1 MESKINVTLRVKPLS
16 AAEAKLDKNKLWTKV
31 SDNTLMN
38 TRSKDVF
45 SFDKVFDQN
54 VSTDTIFKEQVKDLV
69 HNSLNGF
76 NQTIFAYGQT
86 SSGKTFT
93 MHGDKKN
100 NKGLIPL
107 SIAEIFDFIKNDA
120 QRCYKVSVSYME
132 VSVRILRNLNF
143 NS

>member
-31 SDNTLMN
+31 SENTLMN

-54 VSTDTIFKEQVKDLV
+54 VTTDTIFKEQVKDLV

-76 NQTIFAYGQT
+76 N
-86 SSGKTFT
+86 
-93 MHGDKKN
+93 
-100 NKGLIPL
+100 
-107 SIAEIFDFIKNDA
+107 
-120 QRCYKVSVSYME
+120 
-132 VSVRILRNLNF
+132 
-143 NS
+143 

>member
-54 VSTDTIFKEQVKDLV
+54 VTTETIFKE
-69 HNSLNGF
+69 
-76 NQTIFAYGQT
+76 
-86 SSGKTFT
+86 
-93 MHGDKKN
+93 
-100 NKGLIPL
+100 
-107 SIAEIFDFIKNDA
+107 
-120 QRCYKVSVSYME
+120 
-132 VSVRILRNLNF
+132 
-143 NS
+143 